1 MTEFFSTVLEF
12 LLLLAANIL
21 SGALGFFP
29 SFIMTAVNIK
39 RFGLEAGAALT
50 LLGEIFGAMAGF
62 HLYRYGFAK
71 AKTSWQSHR
80 YWTFWQEQPDSRV
93 FLGVVLMRLVPFVP
107 SGLVTAGAALT
118 KIRAWPFMAASTIGK
133 VPAVALELAAVYG
146 FVQFVPSFLQYA
158 ALGAVLVFIAWSWQ
172 KRRLKTGSRNSR

>member
-1 MTEFFSTVLEF
+1 MTEIFITLMEF

-21 SGALGFFP
+21 SGALGFLP

-39 RFGLEAGAALT
+39 SFGLEAGAVLT
-50 LLGEIFGAMAGF
+50 LLGEILGALAGF

-71 AKTSWQSHR
+71 AKPTWQNHR
-80 YWTFWQEQPDSRV
+80 YWKFWQEQPDSRV
-93 FLGVVLMRLVPFVP
+93 FLGVVVMRLVPFVP

-118 KIRAWPFMAASTIGK
+118 KIRAWPFMAASTTGK

-146 FVQFVPSFLQYA
+146 FVQFVPPSLQFA

-172 KRRLKTGSRNSR
+172 KRRLKS